1 MRYGVSSRRTIFG
14 SNKKNPMG
22 FKFSDPVFPCFSLL
36 LNSQNWKN
44 WNLRQYGHLRAKCK
58 QIFSL
63 NKKIVSFSKCVLIY
77 EVDSQPIQAVRI
89 NYDYDWKFDT
99 LLVRRANSSFLLVLS
114 WRNAFQFGGILVSP
128 VTFLLGPLP
137 LFTHVESLI
146 LFVLYISQTMCTRL
160 LDWRWFRLNGIK
172 TFSAWLS
179 KVETVVDGRAWT
191 TVVDGRAWTTAAPS
205 KILQS

>member
-114 WRNAFQFGGILVSP
+114 WRNAFQGNLG
-128 VTFLLGPLP
+128 VTCYFSSRPLP

-191 TVVDGRAWTTAAPS
+191 AAAPS